1 MVGGPTTYEAV
12 VDGIR
17 IGVSRTKGVAL
28 AAEDITASTPLWSAD
43 ELGQPCLALDSLD
56 VLELIVFLEDEYGW
70 DLPESAIDAH
80 DCNTVGDLATRVI
93 EHLRAQP

>member
-1 MVGGPTTYEAV
+1 MPITYEAV

-17 IGVSRTKGVAL
+17 VGVSRAKGVAL
-28 AAEDITASTPLWSAD
+28 APEDITDSTPLWSAD

-70 DLPESAIDAH
+70 DLPESSIDAY
-80 DCNTVGDLATRVI
+80 DCKSVGDLATMVI
-93 EHLRAQP
+93 EHMRGKP